1 MFKLLC
7 TASLAL
13 ALMGPTAS
21 ADEAEA
27 EACIR
32 TKVWD
37 GYADGWAIRTLH
49 NTTLEAGATK
59 NYLVTL
65 YKGNQYKF
73 MGCGDAAYSNVDLLL
88 YDVNGN
94 VVLKEDATDREPAL
108 EYTPEETSTYYVVVH
123 ARGLV
128 EDKANGGVAIA
139 VTYR

>member
-1 MFKLLC
+1 MLKLL
-7 TASLAL
+7 AAAPLAL
-13 ALMGPTAS
+13 TLLNPVAT

-49 NTTLEAGATK
+49 NTTLESGATK

-65 YKGNQYKF
+65 YKGNEYKF
-73 MGCGDAAYSNVDLLL
+73 MGCGDANYANVDLLL

-94 VVLKEDATDREPAL
+94 VVLKEDGSDREPSL
-108 EYTPEETSTYYVVVH
+108 EFTPEETSTYYVVVH
-123 ARGLV
+123 ARGLA
-128 EDKANGGVAIA
+128 EGKTNGGVAIA